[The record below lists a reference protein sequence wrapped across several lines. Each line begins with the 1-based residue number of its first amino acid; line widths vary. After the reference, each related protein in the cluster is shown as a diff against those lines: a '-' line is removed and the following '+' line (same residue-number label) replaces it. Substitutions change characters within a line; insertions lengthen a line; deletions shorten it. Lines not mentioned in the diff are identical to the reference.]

1 MKITFS
7 SITPDYDGAHYQLA
21 NVTGVVT
28 VSLTAEEAGKF
39 VENDDFI
46 DTVIEYVNANMEDA
60 RFRVSSWS
68 WGKYF
73 AFDSWEIMLEPEEFE
88 EIGCDQCG
96 RVTPCPCHY

>member
-1 MKITFS
+1 MLIKFNS
-7 SITPDYDGAHYQLA
+7 VMPDYDGYHFDLA

-39 VENDDFI
+39 TENDDFI

-73 AFDSWEIMLEPEEFE
+73 AFDSWEVMLEPEMFE
-88 EIGCDQCG
+88 AAECG
-96 RVTPCPCHY
+96 ECSRPIPCPVHE